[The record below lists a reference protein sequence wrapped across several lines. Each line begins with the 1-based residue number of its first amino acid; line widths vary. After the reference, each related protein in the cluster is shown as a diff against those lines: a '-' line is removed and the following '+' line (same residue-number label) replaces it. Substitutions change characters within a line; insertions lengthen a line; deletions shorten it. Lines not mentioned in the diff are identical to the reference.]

1 MEVNKTIASNRLSYI
16 TLTYYYLYVDKV
28 DFDVNTLHK
37 LKVAELRRL
46 CNVNNVCPKG
56 VKSLLVTKLKSFAAG
71 TVYTLGQ

>member
-1 MEVNKTIASNRLSYI
+1 MEFNKIIASYRLSYI
-16 TLTYYYLYVDKV
+16 TLTYYYLYVDKG

-46 CNVNNVCPKG
+46 CTVNNVCHKG